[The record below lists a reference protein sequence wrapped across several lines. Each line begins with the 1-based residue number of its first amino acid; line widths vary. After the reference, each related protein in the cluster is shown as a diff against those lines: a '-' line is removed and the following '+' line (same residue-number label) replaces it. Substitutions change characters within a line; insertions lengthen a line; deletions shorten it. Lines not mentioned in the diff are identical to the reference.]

1 MRRPQRRRNNPK
13 ARVVR
18 PPPADVDLD
27 AVAEQATYESSPYHS
42 GAVRS
47 PAPRPDA
54 SKCPSELSNDLE
66 RVKLWLRQ
74 AIQAG
79 TTGVWENG
87 FPRYVWHRVGDV
99 IYEARQGSPGAGVY
113 HGYPL
118 SPEQHVRGL
127 A

>member
-1 MRRPQRRRNNPK
+1 MRRPRRRRDNPK

-18 PPPADVDLD
+18 PPPHGVDLD
-27 AVAEQATYESSPYHS
+27 AVAEQVTYESSPYHS
-42 GAVRS
+42 RAARIHR
-47 PAPRPDA
+47 PRPDA
-54 SKCPSELSNDLE
+54 SKCPAEVSSDLE
-66 RVKLWLRQ
+66 RVELWLRQ

-99 IYEARQGSPGAGVY
+99 IFEARQGAPGSGVY

-118 SPEQHVRGL
+118 SPEQDVRGL